1 MNMQMLHV
9 VQGLSLMVNFFVT
22 QNTIDRRQYWISE
35 IVQLSGAFGADANR
49 AENEL
54 KSEYARD
61 GEQCLLD
68 HLRLCGS
75 IPETYPHDS
84 SEEKLYSKYTDALLA
99 VAFRHIGLHSTVLT
113 ERADAADVDCVAEGY
128 SFVADAKAFRMSRTA
143 KNQKDFKVE
152 AMASWK
158 REKPYAVVV
167 CPVYHLPTRSS
178 QIYQQA
184 AIRGVAILTYSHLAV
199 MCRYASQSGKAK
211 AKELLFNVFSVV
223 EQMKGVASKEAG
235 PYWNAI
241 NAAMHQTCPSV
252 RQLWDQE
259 CVATSEAIEVSR
271 LEALG
276 LLQLQESSIKSMTH
290 EQAIAALLDSYNIR
304 GRIHQANSIV
314 DNGILRL

>member
-1 MNMQMLHV
+1 MA
-9 VQGLSLMVNFFVT
+9 NFFVT
-22 QNTIDRRQYWISE
+22 QNTIDRRKYWVNE
-35 IVQLSGAFGADANR
+35 IVTLSGAFGADAHR

-54 KSEYARD
+54 NSEYARD

-158 REKPYAVVV
+158 REKPHAVVV

-178 QIYQQA
+178 QIYQQSA
-184 AIRGVAILTYSHLAV
+184 TRGVAILTYSHLAV
-199 MCRYASQSGKAK
+199 MCRYASQSGQAK
-211 AKELLFNVFSVV
+211 AKELLFNVFSAV
-223 EQMKGVASKEAG
+223 EQMRGVVSKEAA
-235 PYWNAI
+235 PYWRAI
-241 NAAMHQTCPSV
+241 NAAMHQTCPSLGL
-252 RQLWDQE
+252 LWSEE
-259 CVATSEAIEVSR
+259 CSATLEAIEASR
-271 LEALG
+271 SEALG
-276 LLQLQESSIKSMTH
+276 LLQVQEKIIQSLTH
-290 EQAIAALLDSYNIR
+290 EQAIAALLDSYNIK
-304 GRIHQANSIV
+304 GRAYQAGSIV
-314 DNGILRL
+314 DNGILAL